1 MTEAKADL
9 QLKQTKAQ
17 RADSIMMQINNDG
30 ALFSEDFEF
39 LSSYFELLHR
49 QAAKASNRKK
59 ALADLH
65 KHHNAVIME
74 NRWMREAAGH
84 LGGMGTWAGVLQRSK
99 ETLWSM
105 FRRHYKSEVKDAL
118 EWLTNV
124 SCGVGKSGGVVDL
137 DEREAAVK
145 TAQRVLGREGL

>member
-9 QLKQTKAQ
+9 QLKKTKAQ
-17 RADSIMMQINNDG
+17 RADSIMQQISNDG

-49 QAAKASNRKK
+49 QAAKAGNRKK

-65 KHHNAVIME
+65 QHHYAVIME
-74 NRWMREAAGH
+74 NRWLREVARKGE
-84 LGGMGTWAGVLQRSK
+84 LGERAR
-99 ETLWSM
+99 ETLWGL
-105 FRRHYKSEVKDAL
+105 FRRHYKSELKYSL

-124 SCGVGKSGGVVDL
+124 SCGVGKAGGGVDL

-145 TAQRVLGREGL
+145 TAQKVLGKL